1 MEQYKLLTVTH
12 KRVPLTQLNAYYV
25 SRQGDA
31 QNRDRQLLDLR
42 EHFGL
47 EELFYLETCNRV
59 VYLFTADQGL
69 DVDFISSFFAHI
81 NPELSLEGDH
91 GVLQAVQA
99 YEGLNAIAHLHEIAA
114 SMDSLV
120 VGEREILRQFRQA
133 YEHCQQLGLTGDDL
147 RIAFKF
153 VIPAA
158 KRIYTETRI
167 AENPVSVVSL
177 AARALRNANLAPDAR
192 ILIIGAGQT
201 MQLMAKFLRPMGFS
215 NYTVFNRTLANAES
229 LASSLGARAYSLE
242 QLSHHV
248 GGFDALITCTGSP
261 GAVVD
266 VALYSKLLGNDQGT
280 EMRGE
285 IGAEI
290 SASRGT
296 KLIVDLAVPADVHPT
311 VLAQFPLR
319 YVGIESL
326 RSVAEANLASRVEEL
341 EKAKVLIARFVEE
354 FRSAWQMRQ
363 IERMFSNIPSEVHR
377 LRRRA
382 VDEVFARDLQNM
394 DPASR
399 ETLDKILD
407 YLERKFVALPVTG
420 ARQALEAQLKDGKIA
435 RSPLRRV
442 AR

>member
-1 MEQYKLLTVTH
+1 MVCWKQLKESFVEQYKLLTVTH

-31 QNRDRQLLDLR
+31 HNRDQQCLALR
-42 EHFGL
+42 ERFNL

-59 VYLFTADQGL
+59 VYLFTADQHL
-69 DVDFISSFFAHI
+69 DVDFISAFFAHI
-81 NPELSLEGDH
+81 NPEIALDGDH

-177 AARALRNANLAPDAR
+177 AARALRDAQLPADAR

-215 NYTVFNRTLANAES
+215 NYTVFNRTLTKAES
-229 LASSLGARAYSLE
+229 LAASLGGRAYSLE
-242 QLSHHV
+242 QLAHYT
-248 GGFDALITCTGSP
+248 GGFDALITCTGST
-261 GAVVD
+261 GVVVD
-266 VALYSKLLGNDQGT
+266 TELYSTLLGQDQ
-280 EMRGE
+280 RP
-285 IGAEI
+285 
-290 SASRGT
+290 
-296 KLIVDLAVPADVHPT
+296 KLVVDLAVPADVHPA
-311 VLAQFPLR
+311 VLSLFPLR

-326 RSVAEANLASRVEEL
+326 RSVAQANLASRVEEL

-363 IERMFSNIPSEVHR
+363 VERMFSNIPAEVQR

-382 VDEVFARDLQNM
+382 VDEVFARDLQGM

-399 ETLDKILD
+399 ETLDKVLD